1 MSKMNYNRVFAVNEL
16 LSVVPLSHEG
26 RTLPQRTTVNLLLL
40 KGAYSR
46 RVAEFESQM
55 QGALRELKA
64 DSRFQAFDALAA
76 EVGQSERAAIELQ
89 TERLEEYQRMSKELT
104 ELYRATRI
112 EAAREEIDSPG
123 SMTAED
129 YAAVVELIGVEGE
142 IELPR
147 HGEDTEK
154 LRKVSR
160 AALLEN
166 IAAMVIE

>member
-1 MSKMNYNRVFAVNEL
+1 MSKINYNRAFAVNEL
-16 LSVVPLSHEG
+16 LSVLPLSQEG
-26 RTLPQRTTVNLLLL
+26 RTLPQKTTVNLLLL

-46 RVAEFESQM
+46 RVAEFESRM

-76 EVGQSERAAIELQ
+76 EVGKAERTGKELQ
-89 TERLEEYQRMSKELT
+89 AERLEEFRQMSQELT

-112 EAAREEIDSPG
+112 EAAREEIESPG

-129 YAAVVELIGVEGE
+129 YAAIVELIGVEGDMD
-142 IELPR
+142 LPR
-147 HGEDTEK
+147 HDGETES
-154 LRKVSR
+154 RKVSR

-166 IAAMVIE
+166 IAALVVE

>member
-16 LSVVPLSHEG
+16 LSVLPLSQEG
-26 RTLPQRTTVNLLLL
+26 RTLPQKTTVNLLLL

-46 RVAEFESQM
+46 RVAEFESRM

-64 DSRFQAFDALAA
+64 DGRFQSFDALAA
-76 EVGQSERAAIELQ
+76 EVGKAERTGKEFPA
-89 TERLEEYQRMSKELT
+89 ERLEEFRQMSQELT

-112 EAAREEIDSPG
+112 EAAREEIESPG

-129 YAAVVELIGVEGE
+129 YAAIVELIGVEGE
-142 IELPR
+142 MDFPR
-147 HGEDTEK
+147 HDGETES
-154 LRKVSR
+154 RKVCR

-166 IAAMVIE
+166 IAALVVE